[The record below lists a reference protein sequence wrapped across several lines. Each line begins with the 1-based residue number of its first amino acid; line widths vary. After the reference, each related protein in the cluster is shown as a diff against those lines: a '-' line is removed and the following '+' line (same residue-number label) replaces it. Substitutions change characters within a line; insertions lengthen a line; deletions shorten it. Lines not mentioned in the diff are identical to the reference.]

1 MHKMSPEVLNIISII
16 PMNTDTILGEKQI
29 VCLNMFLMM
38 LDYKISL
45 KLNIHIAVKKKQL
58 NSSV

>member
-1 MHKMSPEVLNIISII
+1 
-16 PMNTDTILGEKQI
+16 MNTDTILGEKQI